1 MYTHLNLQIIFT
13 SNTACTFMGAQ
24 YQDGEQIQP
33 NCSTRCTCQQEQFQC
48 EQQTCFADGPTC
60 YAAGDPHYQTFD
72 LRYFDF
78 QGDCEYILTT
88 PCNSSEFTVIVGN
101 SAHNSFVSCTE
112 TVTVLVPGQNLE
124 ILLGRGN
131 GGTVTINGNLQPNSG
146 DGIIMQSSEV
156 EIIRTGGH
164 PHVLLLT
171 YGVRIFWDGVFRV
184 EVTVSQIWENEL
196 CGLCGNFNNDAT
208 DDFETP
214 SGSLALTENAFG
226 NSWLYT
232 NSSSGCSRLSVPPT
246 CSNDIMTEAQTRC
259 EAMSQTVF
267 TSCNT
272 VVDPTQFIE
281 NCMFDYCLCNDV
293 DREDCFCDSL
303 ATYAAACAAAGA
315 TPPNWRRFHCRKCMS
330 STCIMSI

>member
-13 SNTACTFMGAQ
+13 SNTACTFMGVQ

-131 GGTVTINGNLQPNSG
+131 GGTVTINGNLKPNSG
-146 DGIIMQSSEV
+146 DGIIMQSSGV

-171 YGVRIFWDGVFRV
+171 YGVRIFWDGAFRV
-184 EVTVSQIWENEL
+184 EVTVSQMWGNEL

-214 SGSLALTENAFG
+214 SGSLALTENTFG

-232 NSSSGCSRLSVPPT
+232 NSSSGCSGLSVPST

-267 TSCNT
+267 TSCNA
-272 VVDPTQFIE
+272 VIDPTQFIE

-303 ATYAAACAAAGA
+303 ATYAAACAAAGVP
-315 TPPNWRRFHCRKCMS
+315 PPNWRRFHCRKL
-330 STCIMSI
+330 IVI